1 MNIELANTS
10 LYVLPMFRWFCGDL
24 KKGRAVFKDMDIHRF
39 EQGLMS
45 PLNIHD

>member
-24 KKGRAVFKDMDIHRF
+24 KKGRAVFKVDMNENNEKDKRKHM
-39 EQGLMS
+39 EKC
-45 PLNIHD
+45 